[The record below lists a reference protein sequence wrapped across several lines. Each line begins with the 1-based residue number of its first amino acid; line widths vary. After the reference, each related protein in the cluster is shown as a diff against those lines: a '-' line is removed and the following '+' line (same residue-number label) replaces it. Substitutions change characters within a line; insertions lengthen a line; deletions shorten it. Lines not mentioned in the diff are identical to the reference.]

1 MPHIHLETTS
11 DLPENADVPDILE
24 ALVERLCLQESVS
37 SASVK
42 AYHSLRSV
50 WAVGEGHAP
59 GIAHC
64 TVMLLE
70 GRNRALRSRIA
81 DAMYETL
88 LDHFSESLESNEVA
102 VTLELREM
110 NADTYRKR

>member
-24 ALVERLCLQESVS
+24 ALVTRLSSLESVS
-37 SASVK
+37 SSSVK

-50 WAVGEGHAP
+50 WKVGEGHAD

-64 TVMLLE
+64 TVMILA
-70 GRNRALRSRIA
+70 GRSEELRVQMA
-81 DAMYETL
+81 DAMFETL
-88 LDHFSESLESNEVA
+88 KLQFAGSLEANEVG

-110 NADTYRKR
+110 ARETYRK